1 VESEIIDGTRRL
13 ATAIRHGDLSAA
25 GELYTD
31 DATLLA
37 PGTAPLRG
45 RPEVEAYWRTGLD
58 LGLNGLELER
68 LRLEQVADAVLEV
81 GRYAV
86 AMRGATATRR
96 EHGSYLVL
104 HAQTADGSWRR
115 AVEVYSPDV
124 PAPARRHRGKEER

>member
-13 ATAIRHGDLSAA
+13 ADTLRRGDAPAA
-25 GELYTD
+25 GELYSAA
-31 DATLLA
+31 ATLVASGAA
-37 PGTAPLRG
+37 PMRG
-45 RPEVEAYWRTGLD
+45 RAEVEAYWRA
-58 LGLNGLELER
+58 GLELGLSGLEFERHVLER
-68 LRLEQVADAVLEV
+68 LADTVLEL

-104 HAQTADGSWRR
+104 HAQTTDGSWQR

>member
-1 VESEIIDGTRRL
+1 MESEIIDGTRKL
-13 ATAIRHGDLSAA
+13 QTAIRRGDPSAA
-25 GELYTD
+25 GGLYAD

-45 RPEVEAYWRTGLD
+45 RPEVEAYWRAGLD

-68 LRLEQVADAVLEV
+68 LRLEHVADAVLEV

-104 HAQTADGSWRR
+104 HTQTADGPWQR